1 MELALGGVKQVED
14 LGLHDKIEIDKRVF
28 DIHTG
33 YVVQTRK
40 IISEVFEKGLFL
52 TSKELQMDLRNE
64 KRKINYEFLN
74 EVTKEFHNSVI
85 DEIEAL
91 YLIEEK
97 LEKFKHPISHFHLA
111 SLFLKRNLFL
121 EAIRQFKK
129 AIEYD
134 SRNIRAHIGLGLA
147 YLKSKEFLKASEIL
161 KKAYDLGDRYPD
173 LLNYCGLAYLF
184 AGNFNRAI
192 TLLKEA
198 VDLNPN
204 YYECQFNLGVALYK
218 SALEGAKDPKAV
230 AVPARVI
237 IYLKQVRDLEKYRS
251 VVWQKQFNLLLELLK
266 DNNHEVIIPEI
277 ENFQLRLIDFAPE
290 KDKIYEFFLRF
301 LFGGSELSHEI
312 IKKYETYFTN
322 IDNNT
327 KNFPDFW
334 NDLGIFNLIKS
345 RNYYLRSLS
354 EFEKAIE
361 ISPNFTEAKKCR
373 NMIKGNE
380 KGFLILLRAI
390 LK

>member
-1 MELALGGVKQVED
+1 MED
-14 LGLHDKIEIDKRVF
+14 LGLHDKIEIKNRVF

-33 YVVQTRK
+33 IVTQTKK
-40 IISEVFEKGLFL
+40 IISEVFEKGMFL
-52 TSKELQMDLRNE
+52 TSKEIPIDVRNE

-74 EVTKEFHNSVI
+74 EVTKSFHNSII

-129 AIEYD
+129 AIDYD
-134 SRNIRAHIGLGLA
+134 AKNIRAYIGLGIS
-147 YLKSKEFLKASEIL
+147 YLKSKEFSKAAEIL
-161 KKAYDLGDRYPD
+161 KKAYDIGDRYPD

-184 AGNFNRAI
+184 TGNYNRAI
-192 TLLKEA
+192 SLLKDA

-218 SALEGAKDPKAV
+218 SALDGAKDPKAV

-237 IYLKQVRDLEKYRS
+237 IYLKQVRDLEKYRYIT
-251 VVWQKQFNLLLELLK
+251 WQKQFNQLLELLK

-277 ENFQLRLIDFAPE
+277 ENFQLKLIDFSPE

-301 LFGGSELSHEI
+301 LFGGNELTHEI
-312 IKKYETYFTN
+312 IKKYESHFVAKDDATQ
-322 IDNNT
+322 
-327 KNFPDFW
+327 NFPDFW
-334 NDLGIFNLIKS
+334 NDLGIFNLVKS

-361 ISPNFTEAKKCR
+361 ISPKFNEAKKYR
-373 NMIKGNE
+373 DMIKGNE